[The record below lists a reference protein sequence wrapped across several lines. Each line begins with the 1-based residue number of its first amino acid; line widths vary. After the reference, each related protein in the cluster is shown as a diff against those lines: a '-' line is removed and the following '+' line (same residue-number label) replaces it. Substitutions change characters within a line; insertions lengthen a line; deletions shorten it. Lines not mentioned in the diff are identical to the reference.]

1 MCLVHRSEDLE
12 SDPPFLNVVQE
23 WPGTNPVIKVVPY
36 VLSEK
41 HRGLLGQGGFLEGEA
56 VLCRV

>member
-1 MCLVHRSEDLE
+1 MRLVHSGKDLE

-23 WPGTNPVIKVVPY
+23 WPSTNPIIKVVPHI
-36 VLSEK
+36 LPKK
-41 HRGLLGQGGFLEGEA
+41 HCSLLGQGGLLEGKA